1 MRAFPEELNPFVAR
15 SAWPAAYGATPRRRL
30 DEMKQSPRQAI
41 AVVWTE
47 ALDEKRCFLIGHGML
62 DLQEQRLVT
71 CNAVNRGAAVR

>member
-1 MRAFPEELNPFVAR
+1 
-15 SAWPAAYGATPRRRL
+15 
-30 DEMKQSPRQAI
+30 MKQSPRQAI